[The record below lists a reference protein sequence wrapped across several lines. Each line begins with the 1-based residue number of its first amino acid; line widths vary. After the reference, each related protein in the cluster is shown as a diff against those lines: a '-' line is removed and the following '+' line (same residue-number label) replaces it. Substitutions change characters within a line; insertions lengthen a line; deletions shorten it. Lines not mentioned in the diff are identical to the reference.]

1 MGVQLFM
8 QMFRPDIS
16 DTNVP
21 VAYLSVF
28 QARKE
33 FLASA
38 QLFWASRATKGSNLS
53 YHSLYFGR

>member
-8 QMFRPDIS
+8 QMFHPDIS
-16 DTNVP
+16 DTNV
-21 VAYLSVF
+21 AYFSVF

-53 YHSLYFGR
+53 YHSLYFDR